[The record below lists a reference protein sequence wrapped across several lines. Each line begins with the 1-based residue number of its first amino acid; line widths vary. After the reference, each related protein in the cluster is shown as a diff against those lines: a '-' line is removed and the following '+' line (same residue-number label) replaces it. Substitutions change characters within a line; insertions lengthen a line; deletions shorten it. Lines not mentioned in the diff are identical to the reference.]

1 MSFGDIVNGFGTAV
15 NDLFQASGNAAQA
28 NDFQSAATLATQN
41 AQLTAASTRVQETQT
56 ARQVTQTLGTQTA
69 DVAGAGFTESGSALD
84 LLASSASQGA
94 LAKSLTNIQGA
105 ITENSYA
112 AQAGAYSGESAAAK
126 EASTGSTVGAI
137 AALGGAVING
147 TGQLVSAGKTV
158 VQGYN
163 YLFGSSD
170 STAGVGAGLTDAS
183 QFTSGPADLTNVAS
197 QAQFLQPGIVS
208 DTGLLSSTDTSIAHG
223 SDLSGAFASTDVG
236 IDTSGLSIGT
246 GLDAAD
252 AGISDA
258 VSSIGGDLI
267 PGVGWIDA
275 AAAIPGV
282 NNIPVVG
289 DVTSFV
295 SQASNDIVS
304 GAADFVNSAISA
316 GEDVLSDVTFGLSVI
331 CTAFYKREMVSRNV
345 WLGAQRFGQQL
356 NPETFAGYVFW
367 ASPIAKRITKH
378 SWFARL
384 MAPVFIP
391 PVNEMAYLMG
401 QNNVRRTLYGFAS
414 HRVLLALSWV
424 IGRMLVIMKEGENY
438 ADTAT

>member
-15 NDLFQASGNAAQA
+15 NDLFQAGGNAAQA

-94 LAKSLTNIQGA
+94 LAKALTNIQGA

-158 VQGYN
+158 VSGYN

-170 STAGVGAGLTDAS
+170 STAGVGASGAS
-183 QFTSGPADLTNVAS
+183 DLTNVS
-197 QAQFLQPGIVS
+197 TQAQFLQPGVVS
-208 DTGLLSSTDTSIAHG
+208 DSGLLSSTDTSIANG

-258 VSSIGGDLI
+258 FSSIGSDII

-304 GAADFVNSAISA
+304 GATDFVNSAISA
-316 GEDVLSDVTFGLSVI
+316 GEDVLSTVTFGLSVI

-345 WLGAQRFGQQL
+345 WLGAQRFGQKL

-367 ASPIAKRITKH
+367 ASPIAKCITKH
-378 SWFARL
+378 SWFAKL
-384 MAPVFIP
+384 MAPIFIP

-401 QNNVRRTLYGFAS
+401 QKNVRRTFYGFAS

-424 IGRMLVIMKEGENY
+424 LGRMLVIMKEGETY